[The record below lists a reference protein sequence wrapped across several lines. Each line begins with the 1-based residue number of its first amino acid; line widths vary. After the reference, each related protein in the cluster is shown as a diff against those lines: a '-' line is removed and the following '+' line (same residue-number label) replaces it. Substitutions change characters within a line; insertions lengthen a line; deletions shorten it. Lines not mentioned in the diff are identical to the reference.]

1 MYLQSLRFRIF
12 AAMTII
18 VVLALV
24 FTGVI
29 TWYQYQEQSKDYH
42 TDRLE
47 RKEQQVL
54 KSLENELSS
63 TYLALTQNNLARI
76 FNEPVYE
83 ISNIQDVDFS
93 LYAIDGALIKSSLP
107 DAPERMFGGLLR
119 RVMDNERFV
128 VEEVNDGRSVMS
140 SFFFLKDRQGEPV
153 AIVNLPYF
161 EDNTFNDFELR
172 EFLIRLSLVYV
183 LILVLALALGYL
195 VSIYISRPMNTIAD
209 RLAHTALDTNEKI
222 QLSSQS
228 TELET
233 LIKAY
238 NGMVDALGDS
248 ARKLAQSERET
259 AWKEMAKQVAHEI
272 KNPLTPMRLSV
283 QQFER
288 SFAADDQERQA
299 QLTEFT
305 QGMLQQI
312 DTLSA
317 IASTFSDFAKMPE
330 ANKVLLN
337 ATEVVQ
343 WAVQLFSDQHLTLQA
358 EAENISLKIDRNH
371 LVQIVNNLVKNA
383 LEAIEGVTNGQVEVR
398 LFNDQ
403 KTIVLEVKD
412 NGKGMSD
419 EVLSRMFEP
428 RFTTKNSGMG
438 LGLAVVKTLVEE
450 NGGTIDC
457 QSTLNEGT
465 LFTLRF
471 NS

>member
-1 MYLQSLRFRIF
+1 MYFQSLRFRIF
-12 AAMTII
+12 AAMTLI

-42 TDRLE
+42 SDRLE

-54 KSLENELSS
+54 KSLENEMFS

-76 FNEPVYE
+76 FNEPIYE

-93 LYAIDGALIKSSLP
+93 LYALDGTLIKSSLP
-107 DAPERMFGGLLR
+107 EAPERMFGGLLR

-140 SFFFLKDRQGEPV
+140 SFFFLKERNGEPV

-161 EDNTFNDFELR
+161 EDNSFNDFELR
-172 EFLIRLSLVYV
+172 EFLIRLSMVYV

-222 QLSSQS
+222 QLSSKS
-228 TELET
+228 AELET

-288 SFAADDQERQA
+288 SFSVDEGERKA
-299 QLTEFT
+299 QLKEFT

-330 ANKVLLN
+330 TNKVLLN

-343 WAVQLFSDQHLTLQA
+343 WAVQLFSDDRVSLTAKA
-358 EAENISLKIDRNH
+358 ETINLKIDRNH
-371 LVQIVNNLVKNA
+371 LVQLVNNLVKNA
-383 LEAIEGVTNGQVEVR
+383 LEAVEGVENAVVEVR
-398 LFNDQ
+398 LFQD
-403 KTIVLEVKD
+403 KKAVVLEVED
-412 NGKGMSD
+412 NGKGMSE

-450 NGGTIDC
+450 NGGTIEC
-457 QSTLNEGT
+457 HSTLNEGS
-465 LFTLRF
+465 LFKLRF
-471 NS
+471 SS

>member
-1 MYLQSLRFRIF
+1 MYFQSLRFRIF
-12 AAMTII
+12 AAMTLI

-42 TDRLE
+42 SDRLE

-54 KSLENELSS
+54 KSLENEMFS

-76 FNEPVYE
+76 FNEPIYE

-93 LYAIDGALIKSSLP
+93 LYALDGTLIKSSLP
-107 DAPERMFGGLLR
+107 EAPERMFGGLLR

-140 SFFFLKDRQGEPV
+140 SFFFLKERNGEPV

-161 EDNTFNDFELR
+161 EDNSFNDFELR
-172 EFLIRLSLVYV
+172 EFLFRLSMVYV

-209 RLAHTALDTNEKI
+209 RLARTALDTNEKI

-228 TELET
+228 AELET

-238 NGMVDALGDS
+238 TGMVDALGDS

-288 SFAADDQERQA
+288 SFAVDEDERKA
-299 QLTEFT
+299 QLKEFT

-330 ANKVLLN
+330 A
-337 ATEVVQ
+337 
-343 WAVQLFSDQHLTLQA
+343 
-358 EAENISLKIDRNH
+358 
-371 LVQIVNNLVKNA
+371 
-383 LEAIEGVTNGQVEVR
+383 
-398 LFNDQ
+398 
-403 KTIVLEVKD
+403 
-412 NGKGMSD
+412 
-419 EVLSRMFEP
+419 
-428 RFTTKNSGMG
+428 
-438 LGLAVVKTLVEE
+438 
-450 NGGTIDC
+450 
-457 QSTLNEGT
+457 
-465 LFTLRF
+465 
-471 NS
+471 

>member
-1 MYLQSLRFRIF
+1 M
-12 AAMTII
+12 
-18 VVLALV
+18 
-24 FTGVI
+24 
-29 TWYQYQEQSKDYH
+29 
-42 TDRLE
+42 
-47 RKEQQVL
+47 
-54 KSLENELSS
+54 
-63 TYLALTQNNLARI
+63 
-76 FNEPVYE
+76 
-83 ISNIQDVDFS
+83 
-93 LYAIDGALIKSSLP
+93 
-107 DAPERMFGGLLR
+107 
-119 RVMDNERFV
+119 
-128 VEEVNDGRSVMS
+128 
-140 SFFFLKDRQGEPV
+140 
-153 AIVNLPYF
+153 
-161 EDNTFNDFELR
+161 
-172 EFLIRLSLVYV
+172 VYV

-209 RLAHTALDTNEKI
+209 RLARTALDTNEKI

-228 TELET
+228 AELET

-288 SFAADDQERQA
+288 SFAVDEDERKA
-299 QLTEFT
+299 QLKEFT

-330 ANKVLLN
+330 TNKVLLN

-343 WAVQLFSDQHLTLQA
+343 WAVQLFSDGRVSLRA
-358 EAENISLKIDRNH
+358 EDETINLKIDRNH
-371 LVQIVNNLVKNA
+371 LVQLVNNLVKNA
-383 LEAIEGVTNGQVEVR
+383 LEAVERVENAAVEVR
-398 LFNDQ
+398 LFQD
-403 KTIVLEVKD
+403 KKAVVLEVDD
-412 NGKGMSD
+412 NGKGMSE

-450 NGGTIDC
+450 NGGTIEC
-457 QSTLNEGT
+457 HSTLNEGS
-465 LFTLRF
+465 LFKLRF
-471 NS
+471 SS

>member
-1 MYLQSLRFRIF
+1 MYFQSLRFRIF
-12 AAMTII
+12 AAMTLI

-42 TDRLE
+42 SDRLE

-54 KSLENELSS
+54 KSLENEMFS

-76 FNEPVYE
+76 FNEPIYE

-93 LYAIDGALIKSSLP
+93 LYALDGKLIKSSLP
-107 DAPERMFGGLLR
+107 EARERMFGGLLR

-128 VEEVNDGRSVMS
+128 VEEVNEGRSVMS
-140 SFFFLKDRQGEPV
+140 SFFFLKERNGEPV

-161 EDNTFNDFELR
+161 EDNSFNDFELR
-172 EFLIRLSLVYV
+172 EFLIRLSMVYV

-228 TELET
+228 AELET

-288 SFAADDQERQA
+288 SFAVDEGERKA
-299 QLTEFT
+299 QLKEFT

-330 ANKVLLN
+330 TNKVLLN

-343 WAVQLFSDQHLTLQA
+343 WAVQLFSDDRVSLKA
-358 EAENISLKIDRNH
+358 EAETINLKIDRNH
-371 LVQIVNNLVKNA
+371 LVQLVNNLVKNA
-383 LEAIEGVTNGQVEVR
+383 LEAVEGVENAVVEVR
-398 LFNDQ
+398 LFQD
-403 KTIVLEVKD
+403 KKAVVLEVED
-412 NGKGMSD
+412 NGKGMSE

-450 NGGTIDC
+450 NGGTIEC
-457 QSTLNEGT
+457 HSTLNEGS
-465 LFTLRF
+465 LFKLRF
-471 NS
+471 SS

>member
-1 MYLQSLRFRIF
+1 MYFQSLRFRIF
-12 AAMTII
+12 AAMTLI

-42 TDRLE
+42 SNRLE

-54 KSLENELSS
+54 KSLENEMFS

-76 FNEPVYE
+76 FNEPIYE

-93 LYAIDGALIKSSLP
+93 LYALDGKLIKSSLP
-107 DAPERMFGGLLR
+107 EARERMFGGLLR

-128 VEEVNDGRSVMS
+128 VEEVNEGRSVMS
-140 SFFFLKDRQGEPV
+140 SFFFLKERNGEPV

-161 EDNTFNDFELR
+161 EDNSFNDFELR
-172 EFLIRLSLVYV
+172 EFLIRLSMVYV

-228 TELET
+228 AELET

-288 SFAADDQERQA
+288 SFAVDEAERKA
-299 QLTEFT
+299 QLKEFT

-330 ANKVLLN
+330 TNKVLLN

-343 WAVQLFSDQHLTLQA
+343 WAVQLFSDDRVSLKA
-358 EAENISLKIDRNH
+358 EAETINLKIDRNH
-371 LVQIVNNLVKNA
+371 LVQLVNNLVKNA
-383 LEAIEGVTNGQVEVR
+383 LEAIEGVENAAVEVR
-398 LFNDQ
+398 LFQD
-403 KTIVLEVKD
+403 KKAVVLEVED
-412 NGKGMSD
+412 NGKGMSE

-450 NGGTIDC
+450 NGGTIEC
-457 QSTLNEGT
+457 HSTLNEGS
-465 LFTLRF
+465 LFKLRF
-471 NS
+471 SS

>member
-1 MYLQSLRFRIF
+1 MYLQSLRSRIF

-29 TWYQYQEQSKDYH
+29 TWYQYKEQSKDYH

-222 QLSSQS
+222 QLSSHS

-272 KNPLTPMRLSV
+272 KNPLTPMRLSL

-343 WAVQLFSDQHLTLQA
+343 WAVQLFSDQRLTLQA

-403 KTIVLEVKD
+403 KAIVLEVKD

-438 LGLAVVKTLVEE
+438 LGLAVVKTLAEE

-471 NS
+471 NG

>member
-1 MYLQSLRFRIF
+1 MYFQSLRFRIF

-24 FTGVI
+24 FTGGI

-54 KSLENELSS
+54 KSLENELNS

-107 DAPERMFGGLLR
+107 DAQEHLFGGLLR

-128 VEEVNDGRSVMS
+128 VEEVNDGLSVMS

-209 RLAHTALDTNEKI
+209 RLANTVLDTNEKI

-228 TELET
+228 TELES

-238 NGMVDALGDS
+238 NGMVDALGES

-288 SFAADDQERQA
+288 SFAANDQERQE

-343 WAVQLFSDQHLTLQA
+343 WAVQLFSDERVSIQA
-358 EAENISLKIDRNH
+358 ESDDISLKIDRNH

-383 LEAIEGVTNGQVEVR
+383 LEAIEGLEDGEVKVK
-398 LFNDQ
+398 LFND
-403 KTIVLEVKD
+403 KNTVVLEVID
-412 NGKGMSD
+412 NGKGMSK

-438 LGLAVVKTLVEE
+438 LGLAVVRTLVEE
-450 NGGTIDC
+450 NGGTINC
-457 QSTLNEGT
+457 QSALNTGAR
-465 LFTLRF
+465 FQLRF
-471 NS
+471 SI

>member
-403 KTIVLEVKD
+403 KAIVLEVKD

>member
-1 MYLQSLRFRIF
+1 
-12 AAMTII
+12 
-18 VVLALV
+18 
-24 FTGVI
+24 
-29 TWYQYQEQSKDYH
+29 
-42 TDRLE
+42 
-47 RKEQQVL
+47 
-54 KSLENELSS
+54 
-63 TYLALTQNNLARI
+63 
-76 FNEPVYE
+76 
-83 ISNIQDVDFS
+83 
-93 LYAIDGALIKSSLP
+93 
-107 DAPERMFGGLLR
+107 
-119 RVMDNERFV
+119 
-128 VEEVNDGRSVMS
+128 
-140 SFFFLKDRQGEPV
+140 
-153 AIVNLPYF
+153 
-161 EDNTFNDFELR
+161 
-172 EFLIRLSLVYV
+172 
-183 LILVLALALGYL
+183 
-195 VSIYISRPMNTIAD
+195 
-209 RLAHTALDTNEKI
+209 
-222 QLSSQS
+222 
-228 TELET
+228 
-233 LIKAY
+233 
-238 NGMVDALGDS
+238 MVDALGDS

-288 SFAADDQERQA
+288 SFAADDQERKA

>member
-1 MYLQSLRFRIF
+1 MYFQSLRFRIF

-54 KSLENELSS
+54 KSLENELNS

-128 VEEVNDGRSVMS
+128 VEEVNDDRSVMS

-317 IASTFSDFAKMPE
+317 ISSTFSDFAKMPE

-337 ATEVVQ
+337 ASEVVQ
-343 WAVQLFSDQHLTLQA
+343 WAVQLFSEQRLTLQA
-358 EAENISLKIDRNH
+358 EAEDISLKIDRNH

-383 LEAIEGVTNGQVEVR
+383 LEAIEGLEDGEVKVK
-398 LFNDQ
+398 LFND
-403 KTIVLEVKD
+403 KNTVVLEVKD

-438 LGLAVVKTLVEE
+438 LGLAVVRTLVEE
-450 NGGTIDC
+450 NGGTINC
-457 QSTLNEGT
+457 KSVLNTGT
-465 LFTLRF
+465 RFQLRF
-471 NS
+471 SI

>member
-54 KSLENELSS
+54 KSLENELNN

-128 VEEVNDGRSVMS
+128 VEEVNDGLSVMS

-183 LILVLALALGYL
+183 LILMLALALGYL

-238 NGMVDALGDS
+238 NGMVDALGES

-288 SFAADDQERQA
+288 SFAADDHERRA
-299 QLTEFT
+299 QLKEFT

-343 WAVQLFSDQHLTLQA
+343 WAVQLFSDQRLELQA
-358 EAENISLKIDRNH
+358 ASDNISLKIDRNH

-383 LEAIEGVTNGQVEVR
+383 LEATEGVANGQVEIK
-398 LFNDQ
+398 LFND
-403 KTIVLEVKD
+403 KNTVVLEVKD

-438 LGLAVVKTLVEE
+438 LGLAVVRTLVEE

>member
-1 MYLQSLRFRIF
+1 MYFQSLRFRIF
-12 AAMTII
+12 AAMTLI

-42 TDRLE
+42 SDRLE

-54 KSLENELSS
+54 KSLENEMFS

-76 FNEPVYE
+76 FNEPIYE

-93 LYAIDGALIKSSLP
+93 LYALDGTLIKSSLP
-107 DAPERMFGGLLR
+107 EAPERMFGGLLR

-140 SFFFLKDRQGEPV
+140 SFFFLKERNGEPV

-161 EDNTFNDFELR
+161 EDNSFNDFELR
-172 EFLIRLSLVYV
+172 EFLIRLSMVYV

-228 TELET
+228 AELET

-288 SFAADDQERQA
+288 SFA
-299 QLTEFT
+299 
-305 QGMLQQI
+305 
-312 DTLSA
+312 
-317 IASTFSDFAKMPE
+317 
-330 ANKVLLN
+330 V
-337 ATEVVQ
+337 
-343 WAVQLFSDQHLTLQA
+343 
-358 EAENISLKIDRNH
+358 
-371 LVQIVNNLVKNA
+371 
-383 LEAIEGVTNGQVEVR
+383 
-398 LFNDQ
+398 
-403 KTIVLEVKD
+403 
-412 NGKGMSD
+412 
-419 EVLSRMFEP
+419 
-428 RFTTKNSGMG
+428 
-438 LGLAVVKTLVEE
+438 
-450 NGGTIDC
+450 
-457 QSTLNEGT
+457 
-465 LFTLRF
+465 
-471 NS
+471 

>member
-1 MYLQSLRFRIF
+1 MYFQSLRFRIF
-12 AAMTII
+12 AAMTLI

-42 TDRLE
+42 SDRLE

-54 KSLENELSS
+54 KSLENEMFS

-76 FNEPVYE
+76 FNEPIYE

-93 LYAIDGALIKSSLP
+93 LYALDGTLIKSSLP
-107 DAPERMFGGLLR
+107 EAPERMFGGLLR

-140 SFFFLKDRQGEPV
+140 SFFFLKERNGEPV

-161 EDNTFNDFELR
+161 EDNSFNDFELR
-172 EFLIRLSLVYV
+172 EFLIRLSMVYV

-209 RLAHTALDTNEKI
+209 RLARTALDTNEKI

-228 TELET
+228 AELET

-288 SFAADDQERQA
+288 SFAVDEDERKA
-299 QLTEFT
+299 QLKEFT

-330 ANKVLLN
+330 TNKVLLN

-343 WAVQLFSDQHLTLQA
+343 WAVQLFSDGRVSLRA
-358 EAENISLKIDRNH
+358 EDETINLKIDRNH
-371 LVQIVNNLVKNA
+371 LVQLVNNLVKNA
-383 LEAIEGVTNGQVEVR
+383 LEAVERVENAAVEVR
-398 LFNDQ
+398 LFQD
-403 KTIVLEVKD
+403 KKAVVLEVED
-412 NGKGMSD
+412 NGKGMSE

-450 NGGTIDC
+450 NGGTIEC
-457 QSTLNEGT
+457 HSTLNEGS
-465 LFTLRF
+465 LFKLRF
-471 NS
+471 SS

>member
-383 LEAIEGVTNGQVEVR
+383 LEAIEGVTNGQVEIR

-403 KTIVLEVKD
+403 KAIVLEVKD